1 MEQHDRL
8 VEICFEF
15 NENELKAFRTTYYA
29 AQPTEQR
36 DQMEQN
42 VFKRNFLRWPF
53 LESSIEERMTSNDIE
68 YTKLVNFLGICKHVI
83 FE

>member
-1 MEQHDRL
+1 MLRPA
-8 VEICFEF
+8 EICFEF

-29 AQPTEQR
+29 AQTTEQR

-42 VFKRNFLRWPF
+42 VFKWNFLRWPF
-53 LESSIEERMTSNDIE
+53 LESNREERMTSNDIE
-68 YTKLVNFLGICKHVI
+68 YTKLANFLGICKHVF